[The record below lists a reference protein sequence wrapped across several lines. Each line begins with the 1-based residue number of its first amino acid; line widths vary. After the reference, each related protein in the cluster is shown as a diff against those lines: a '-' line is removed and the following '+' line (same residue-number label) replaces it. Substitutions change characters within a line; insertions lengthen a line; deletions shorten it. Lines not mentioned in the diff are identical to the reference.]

1 VSIVLAPAAPQPEV
15 VSRARYERE
24 RRARE
29 EAERLLEDK
38 SRSLFEANQLLRRQ
52 ADMLEAE
59 VRRRTADL
67 EAARAAADAAS
78 QAKST
83 FLAVMSHEIRTPM
96 NGVLGMAAA
105 LAQTELGPDQAAM
118 LDVIS
123 ASGQL
128 LLGIIDDILDLSK
141 IEAGKLTLA
150 EAPFDLAATIRQA
163 ALLFRQTAAE
173 KGIALR
179 VDIAP
184 GLSRRV
190 TGDAMRL
197 GQVLN
202 NLMSNA
208 VKFTERGEV
217 ALIAAVEGEVALI
230 TVSDTGIGIPEDAR
244 ARLFQPFFQV
254 EGTARRRHKGTGLGL
269 SISRELAEMMGGSLD
284 IVDHGGPGTAFRLR
298 LPLRDATVAAGAEPA
313 PLLSPTE
320 RLHRLRPRVLAVD
333 DNATNRLVL
342 KHLLARQPVDLVIAE
357 GAREG
362 LAICDAR
369 DVDVVL
375 MDIQMPDMDGVE
387 AVAELRRREAAAGR
401 RAVPVLAVS
410 ANAMPDQIAEYLACG
425 FAGHVAKPVRIDT
438 LVGGILAALES
449 QAAG

>member
-1 VSIVLAPAAPQPEV
+1 MTLMLAPAPQPDV

-38 SRSLFEANQLLRRQ
+38 SRSLFDANQKLRRQ

-78 QAKST
+78 RAKST

-105 LAQTELGPDQAAM
+105 LSQTDLGPDQADM
-118 LDVIS
+118 LDVIA

-150 EAPFDLAATIRQA
+150 EAPFDLAATIAQA
-163 ALLFRQTAAE
+163 ALLFRQSAQE
-173 KGIALR
+173 KGLALC
-179 VDIAP
+179 VDIASE
-184 GLSRRV
+184 LSRPV
-190 TGDAMRL
+190 TGDATRV

-208 VKFTERGEV
+208 IKFTERGHV
-217 ALIAAVEGEVALI
+217 ALAARQEGEAVAI
-230 TVSDTGIGIPEDAR
+230 EVRDTGIGIPAEAT
-244 ARLFQPFFQV
+244 ARLFQPFVQV
-254 EGTARRRHKGTGLGL
+254 EDLARRRYKGTGLGL
-269 SISRELAEMMGGSLD
+269 SISRQLAEMMGGSLS
-284 IVDHGGPGTAFRLR
+284 IVPREGPGTAFLLR
-298 LPLRDATVAAGAEPA
+298 LPLRDAVVAQPAGAAANLTPA
-313 PLLSPTE
+313 E
-320 RLHRLRPRVLAVD
+320 RLDRLRPRILAID

-342 KHLLARQPVDLVIAE
+342 KHLLARRPVDLVLAE
-357 GAREG
+357 GAQEG
-362 LAICDAR
+362 LAHFDAR
-369 DVDVVL
+369 PFDVVL
-375 MDIQMPDMDGVE
+375 MDIQMPDMDGIA
-387 AVAELRRREAAAGR
+387 AVAELRRRETAAGR
-401 RAVPVLAVS
+401 APVPVLAVS
-410 ANAMPDQIAEYLACG
+410 ANAMPDQVAGYLASG
-425 FAGHVAKPVRIDT
+425 FAGHVAKPVRIDA
-438 LVGGILAALES
+438 LVAGIVAALDPPS
-449 QAAG
+449 TP